1 MVINFR
7 ELWIRKDREEY
18 FLGGVIVTCVIAS
31 FLSVYW
37 HFSDR
42 IPLKELDKGRE
53 KQFYGARPAPGR
65 SSGVSPYLYP
75 GATGRQTTTFYRLGE
90 ETVPMVPELEFNT
103 EP

>member
-1 MVINFR
+1 MIDFK

-18 FLGGVIVTCVIAS
+18 FLGGVIITCVIAS

-42 IPLKELDKGRE
+42 IPPKKFDKGRE
-53 KQFYGARPAPGR
+53 KQFYGARPAPR
-65 SSGVSPYLYP
+65 HPSGFSPYLYP

-90 ETVPMVPELEFNT
+90 ETIMAVPEPEFNT